1 MINALHARVR
11 MGPLTLLILC
21 ATQSGCVWWRAA
33 QPDAPT
39 TAIAVPPAD
48 TLGSAGPSAV
58 QLGVGAS
65 LAELGL
71 RLLRSP
77 QESGNS
83 MVSPYSVG
91 SSLALLH
98 AGAAG
103 TTAAEMAAIVYPAA
117 VGDQAPL
124 RAALAQL
131 SRAGTIV
138 GGAGIDWRAD
148 QHIWVEHAAAS
159 TLRPPFLET
168 AMRDYGTGASMLKF
182 ADAPM
187 AEAAINGWAAQQT
200 AGKIK
205 MLIPAGGLPANT
217 ELVLTN
223 AVYFKG
229 KWKQTFNPAYTRAA
243 PFRNGDGGIVE
254 VPTMAGTVAVREGTV
269 GRYQL
274 IELPYAEEQ
283 FAMLIAMPRGA
294 NDVLPL
300 DGALTG
306 SQLLAWR
313 SALQETTIDLR
324 LPRFAIAARSAG
336 AKQAL
341 QQFGMRQAFGNA
353 ADFSPMLGSSRIKL
367 SDIYHAAGIEVD
379 EQGSEAVA
387 ATAAVAQSKSMLLQT
402 HPLRKI
408 DRPFL
413 FVLVHIPTATPL
425 FIGVVSA
432 LAGAADVPMK

>member
-1 MINALHARVR
+1 MMNALHARFR
-11 MGPLTLLILC
+11 MGLLTLPILC
-21 ATQSGCVWWRAA
+21 AMQSGCVCWRAA
-33 QPDAPT
+33 QPGAPT
-39 TAIAVPPAD
+39 SAIAVPPAG
-48 TLGSAGPSAV
+48 TAGRAGPSAA

-77 QESGNS
+77 QESGNR

-103 TTAAEMAAIVYPAA
+103 ATAAEMAAIVYPAA
-117 VGDQAPL
+117 VGEQAPL

-138 GGAGIDWRAD
+138 GGAGIDWRAG
-148 QHIWVEHAAAS
+148 QHIWLDHAAAS

-168 AMRDYGTGASMLKF
+168 AMRDYGTGASVLKLS
-182 ADAPM
+182 DAPM
-187 AEAAINGWAAQQT
+187 AEAAINAWAAQQT
-200 AGKIK
+200 AGKIE
-205 MLIPAGGLPANT
+205 MLVPAGGLPANT

-229 KWKQTFNPAYTRAA
+229 KWKQSFNPSYTQPA

-254 VPTMAGTVAVREGTV
+254 VPTMAGTVAVREGTAEH
-269 GRYQL
+269 YQL
-274 IELPYAEEQ
+274 IELPYADDQ
-283 FAMLIAMPRGA
+283 FAMLIVMPRGA
-294 NDVLPL
+294 NEVLPL

-306 SQLLAWR
+306 SRLLAWR
-313 SALQETTIDLR
+313 SALQETTVDVR
-324 LPRFAIAARSAG
+324 LPRFAIAARSAS

-341 QQFGMRQAFGNA
+341 QQTGMRQAFGNG
-353 ADFSPMLGSSRIKL
+353 ADFSPMFGNSRIKL

-387 ATAAVAQSKSMLLQT
+387 ATAAVAQAKSLSPRT

-413 FVLVHIPTATPL
+413 FVLIHAPTATPL
-425 FIGVVSA
+425 FLGVVSA
-432 LAGAADVPMK
+432 LAGTAHVPLK